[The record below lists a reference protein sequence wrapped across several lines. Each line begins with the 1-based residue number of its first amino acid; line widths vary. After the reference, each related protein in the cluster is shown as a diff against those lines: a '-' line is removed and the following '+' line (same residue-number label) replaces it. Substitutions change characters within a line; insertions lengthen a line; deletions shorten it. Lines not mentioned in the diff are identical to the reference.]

1 MILESTLKKVI
12 LYRVGKSAL
21 KKISLYCCMRSK
33 GKLNLLGTLKL
44 ATLKLALQFFL
55 KLLLLYY
62 VEISKIQVWTS
73 AVLFV
78 FLT

>member
-1 MILESTLKKVI
+1 
-12 LYRVGKSAL
+12 
-21 KKISLYCCMRSK
+21 MRSK